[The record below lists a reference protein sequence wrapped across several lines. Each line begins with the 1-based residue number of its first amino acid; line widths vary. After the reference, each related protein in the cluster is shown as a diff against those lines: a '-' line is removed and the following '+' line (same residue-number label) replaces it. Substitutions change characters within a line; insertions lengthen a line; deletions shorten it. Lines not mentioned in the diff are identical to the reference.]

1 MKALNLVAAIALA
14 TTASS
19 AFADNVVTNSA
30 GQVFDG
36 GKTIFQTIT
45 HPAAVSAE
53 VGTLGYGASA
63 AWSVNDSTELQAG
76 WTGGNHSFSNLF
88 STEKLNV
95 GNANIKDIVNF
106 GVIDEINADI
116 KLTDLTVKASNPYL
130 GVQLRPLSN
139 WLTVGTG
146 VVQLNNEI
154 NAKATLKSEK
164 QSVVLNGRT
173 YATNDGE
180 IGALRAK
187 VKLENKLAPY
197 LTVGLRPNLN
207 SRFGIFG
214 EVGAAYAGKPTV
226 TIDTANKTNGVAGAL
241 AQNLVNDAQAD
252 VDRAVNNIK
261 YPIYPIVKVG
271 ATLRF

>member
-1 MKALNLVAAIALA
+1 MKALKLVAAIALA

-19 AFADNVVTNSA
+19 AFADNVVTNGA

-63 AWSVNDSTELQAG
+63 SWSVNDSTELQAG

-88 STEKLNV
+88 STEKLNI
-95 GNANIKDIVNF
+95 GNANIKDIVNL
-106 GVIDEINADI
+106 GVVDEINADI
-116 KLTDLTVKASNPYL
+116 RFTDLTIKASNPYL

-154 NAKATLKSEK
+154 NAKATLKADK
-164 QSVVLNGRT
+164 QSVVVNGQNYTLN
-173 YATNDGE
+173 DVS
-180 IGALRAK
+180 ALRAK
-187 VKLENKLAPY
+187 VKLNNKLAPY

-214 EVGAAYAGKPTV
+214 EVGAAYAGKPIV
-226 TIDTANKTNGVAGAL
+226 TIDTANKANGIVDSF
-241 AQNLVNDAQAD
+241 AQKLVNDAQTE
-252 VDRAVNNIK
+252 VDKTTSKIK

>member
-14 TTASS
+14 TTASA

-36 GKTIFQTIT
+36 TKTIFETVT

-63 AWSVNDSTELQAG
+63 AWSVNDSTELQVG
-76 WTGGNHSFSNLF
+76 WTGGNHSLSNLP
-88 STEKLNV
+88 STKNLNI
-95 GNANIKDIVNF
+95 GNANIKDIFNF
-106 GVIDEINADI
+106 GIIDKIDGNI
-116 KLTDLTVKASNPYL
+116 QFTDLTVKASNPYL

-154 NAKATLKSEK
+154 SAKATLKADK
-164 QSVVLNGRT
+164 QSTVVNGQT
-173 YATNDGE
+173 YTINDV
-180 IGALRAK
+180 ASLRAK
-187 VKLENKLAPY
+187 IKLDNKLAPY

-226 TIDTANKTNGVAGAL
+226 TLDTANRTNGVANSV
-241 AQNLVNDAQAD
+241 AQKLVNDTQANAD
-252 VDRAVNNIK
+252 KAINNIK
-261 YPIYPIVKVG
+261 YPVFPIVKVG